1 MSLSDA
7 IIELQTKTSAPVES
21 ASTAVSA
28 ETVYTNSV
36 ASEKFYLVGTSLSG
50 NGYSELKKTSGVYAV
65 NGNLYASS
73 DERLKDFVKDIDV
86 DLDKLSKLPK
96 KYFTWKN
103 DEEKKLQIG
112 TSAQKLYEIYPEL
125 VSIDENDKYGV
136 SYEKLSIIAL
146 AGIDKLYEE
155 NKELKERLKKIEEH
169 LGL

>member
-1 MSLSDA
+1 MG
-7 IIELQTKTSAPVES
+7 TTES
-21 ASTAVSA
+21 GDTFSSVNKNLN
-28 ETVYTNSV
+28 VYMH
-36 ASEKFYLVGTSLSG
+36 
-50 NGYSELKKTSGVYAV
+50 

-146 AGIDKLYEE
+146 AAVDKLYEE